1 LFFHHEFCVKKLN
14 ASKNQHGTSQN
25 PSNNFRA
32 LDAKIDYLYTIFK
45 STKLVIISKEN
56 TTRPYVNKTQ
66 SICYKSLEIAL
77 GKFVKLL
84 GIASAI
90 AIIIVGSYFLLFHG
104 VSKFILMAK
113 RLGPW
118 MVL

>member
-1 LFFHHEFCVKKLN
+1 MN
-14 ASKNQHGTSQN
+14 ASKNHHGTSRDL
-25 PSNNFRA
+25 SNNFRA

-45 STKLVIISKEN
+45 STKLVIISKAN
-56 TTRPYVNKTQ
+56 TTGWYVKKTQ
-66 SICYKSLEIAL
+66 STCYKSLETGL

-90 AIIIVGSYFLLFHG
+90 TIIIVGSDFFLLHG